1 MFVKIVGIIRVSQ
14 FEFMA
19 PISSPTMQNYTSQY
33 LNSNY
38 MSINLSLSDSSDI
51 PTY

>member
-1 MFVKIVGIIRVSQ
+1 
-14 FEFMA
+14 
-19 PISSPTMQNYTSQY
+19 MQNYTSQY

-51 PTY
+51 PTYWCAAF